1 MSELNLVDTELGLRL
16 IYTWCEYS
24 CEVLVSEKHARVRLE
39 WWSPVQ
45 VERLSLTLTVRGWSG
60 DGGKWW
66 LDVVYLKQGAT
77 PNVWSGL
84 VGLEVLMVK
93 TDK

>member
-1 MSELNLVDTELGLRL
+1 MVESSSGRATEFDIDG
-16 IYTWCEYS
+16 E
-24 CEVLVSEKHARVRLE
+24 RVV
-39 WWSPVQ
+39 WWWW
-45 VERLSLTLTVRGWSG
+45 EG
-60 DGGKWW
+60 W

>member
-1 MSELNLVDTELGLRL
+1 MVT
-16 IYTWCEYS
+16 
-24 CEVLVSEKHARVRLE
+24 
-39 WWSPVQ
+39 VQ

-60 DGGKWW
+60 GGGKWW